1 MERKESCHIRSLS
14 FTPLSYF
21 LNLKQHMP
29 RQPARQLAH
38 QQWTMHGIP
47 RSSRLLLQLNY
58 SSISHERRKQASKQ
72 ASKQGELACLLL
84 SFEARNLRSPV
95 ALLPSSSINLET
107 SLALRIHSEE
117 ARSSVAQTWYLL
129 FTWPPKGE
137 RISLSRCAVS
147 RASPRKANEPPA
159 AESRREFE
167 ASTRRLLN
175 VRTYIHT
182 FI

>member
-72 ASKQGELACLLL
+72 ASKESLLACCYLSKPVTYDPLLHCSLLRPSILRPRSL
-84 SFEARNLRSPV
+84 SGFIPKKH
-95 ALLPSSSINLET
+95 
-107 SLALRIHSEE
+107 ALR
-117 ARSSVAQTWYLL
+117 
-129 FTWPPKGE
+129 
-137 RISLSRCAVS
+137 
-147 RASPRKANEPPA
+147 
-159 AESRREFE
+159 
-167 ASTRRLLN
+167 
-175 VRTYIHT
+175 
-182 FI
+182 